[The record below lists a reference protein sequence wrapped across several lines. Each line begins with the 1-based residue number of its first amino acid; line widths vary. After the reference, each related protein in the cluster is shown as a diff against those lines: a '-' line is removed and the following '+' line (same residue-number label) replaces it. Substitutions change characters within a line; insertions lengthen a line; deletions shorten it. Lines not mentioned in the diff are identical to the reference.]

1 VNRETKLALILG
13 LAVVLIVGV
22 FMGEHF
28 SKSRQPI
35 PNINVGIGEDL
46 AGGPALAPNI
56 PGEPQLPAPMVQPD
70 ERVRPGVAGG
80 PESSTPG
87 AGRTPG
93 ASGLPGS
100 GAVEAGDQPV
110 GPGVQPPA
118 VIPMI
123 PGRSG
128 GKTAM
133 AGRVDETPGA
143 GGSVE
148 PLPAGPQ
155 GAAGGGGSVAGTGPG
170 GLPISN
176 GKELAHTVKS
186 GDTLAKLTKQ
196 YYNSGEADL
205 WSKLANYNKGKLG
218 KNNGLSVGTTLR
230 VPPLDVLLGK
240 AELSQAGRGVFP
252 PGTPGTPGVVLPGQG
267 SRQANLEKITGPS
280 GNGAADP
287 TVRTYTVKSGD
298 TLGSISKNELGTATR
313 WKEILDLNKK
323 LLPSPEAMKIGM
335 TLKLP
340 AKDAGKPVGDR
351 ASAPSGR

>member
-1 VNRETKLALILG
+1 MNRETKLALILG

-46 AGGPALAPNI
+46 AGGPGLSPNI
-56 PGEPQLPAPMVQPD
+56 PGEPELPAPMVQPD
-70 ERVRPGVAGG
+70 TRVRPGAAGV
-80 PESSTPG
+80 PESGTPG
-87 AGRTPG
+87 VSRAAGP
-93 ASGLPGS
+93 AGLPGRNE
-100 GAVEAGDQPV
+100 VEASGQAS
-110 GPGVQPPA
+110 GQSGLPPA

-128 GKTAM
+128 GNTTPM

-143 GGSVE
+143 GGTGVQT
-148 PLPAGPQ
+148 PAGPQ
-155 GAAGGGGSVAGTGPG
+155 GAGGGSGAAAGTGPG
-170 GLPISN
+170 GLPISS

-196 YYNSGEADL
+196 YYNSGDADL
-205 WSKLANYNKGKLG
+205 WAKLANYNKGKLG
-218 KNNGLSVGTTLR
+218 KNNGLSLGTTLR

-240 AELSQAGRGVFP
+240 AELSPAGRGVFP
-252 PGTPGTPGVVLPGQG
+252 PGTPGTQGTQG
-267 SRQANLEKITGPS
+267 SGGSPSAVVSKPAS

-298 TLGSISKNELGTATR
+298 TLGSIAKNELGTATR

>member
-1 VNRETKLALILG
+1 MNRETKLALILG

-46 AGGPALAPNI
+46 AGGPGLAPNI
-56 PGEPQLPAPMVQPD
+56 PGEPELPAPMVQPD
-70 ERVRPGVAGG
+70 TRVRPSVMGV
-80 PESSTPG
+80 PESGTPG
-87 AGRTPG
+87 VSRAAGP
-93 ASGLPGS
+93 AGLPGRNE
-100 GAVEAGDQPV
+100 VEASGQAS
-110 GPGVQPPA
+110 GQSGLPPA

-128 GKTAM
+128 GSTTPM

-143 GGSVE
+143 GGTGVQT
-148 PLPAGPQ
+148 PAGPQ
-155 GAAGGGGSVAGTGPG
+155 GAGGGGGAVAGTGPG
-170 GLPISN
+170 GLPISS

-196 YYNSGEADL
+196 YYNSGDADL
-205 WSKLANYNKGKLG
+205 WAKLANYNKGKLG

-240 AELSQAGRGVFP
+240 AELAATGRGVFP
-252 PGTPGTPGVVLPGQG
+252 PGTPGTQGTQG
-267 SRQANLEKITGPS
+267 SGGSPSAVVSRPAS

-298 TLGSISKNELGTATR
+298 TLGSIAKNELGTATR